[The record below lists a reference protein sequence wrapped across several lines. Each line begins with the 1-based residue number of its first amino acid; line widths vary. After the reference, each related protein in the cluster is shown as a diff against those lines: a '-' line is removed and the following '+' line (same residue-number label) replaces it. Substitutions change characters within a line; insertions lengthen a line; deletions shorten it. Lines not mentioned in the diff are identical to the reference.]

1 MLRKKSLKWYLF
13 LLPALSILLVFITM
27 FGVFNLAFEAYIQKE
42 SSKHIDAMFE
52 KLDNYYRDTGY
63 EGFYDEN
70 TEFIIQVYYA
80 ILDEDKQ
87 LLFPEQQWAESQE
100 MERGRAA
107 AASFAKHPQRAD
119 TKSGTKFKLG
129 QESYYMKVRTYRG
142 SYDSFFIGKE
152 GDASYSVLVY
162 INITPLQSFLDMANR
177 ILLILLPLAGLIS
190 ILLIFVMAGRV
201 DASFA
206 KLNRYILRLGQKKE
220 KNKPEKLSY
229 AEFDELAH
237 TVYKMAKE
245 IERAE
250 ESQKQFFQNASHE
263 LKTPLASI
271 QGYAEA
277 IRSGVSRDVDKAMD
291 IIVSASKKMSSLVD
305 EILLLSKMD
314 SRMDVMETEILDL
327 KELLYSVS
335 WYLKERM
342 EQKKIALYHH
352 FPKERILVYGDER
365 KLERAFSNVLSN
377 AVRYAKTEIGIACEL
392 RENAVCVCI
401 RDDGAGIDA
410 KDMAHI
416 FERFYKGRGGNFGIG
431 LALTKEII
439 DRHKGHIRVQ
449 SEPGCTEFWVE
460 LPGGEEK

>member
-162 INITPLQSFLDMANR
+162 INITPLQSFF
-177 ILLILLPLAGLIS
+177 G
-190 ILLIFVMAGRV
+190 
-201 DASFA
+201 
-206 KLNRYILRLGQKKE
+206 YGQ
-220 KNKPEKLSY
+220 SY
-229 AEFDELAH
+229 SAD
-237 TVYKMAKE
+237 
-245 IERAE
+245 
-250 ESQKQFFQNASHE
+250 
-263 LKTPLASI
+263 
-271 QGYAEA
+271 
-277 IRSGVSRDVDKAMD
+277 
-291 IIVSASKKMSSLVD
+291 SASACRSDFHPADFCYGGQGGRFLCKAESL
-305 EILLLSKMD
+305 
-314 SRMDVMETEILDL
+314 
-327 KELLYSVS
+327 YP
-335 WYLKERM
+335 
-342 EQKKIALYHH
+342 A
-352 FPKERILVYGDER
+352 P
-365 KLERAFSNVLSN
+365 
-377 AVRYAKTEIGIACEL
+377 
-392 RENAVCVCI
+392 
-401 RDDGAGIDA
+401 GAE
-410 KDMAHI
+410 K
-416 FERFYKGRGGNFGIG
+416 
-431 LALTKEII
+431 
-439 DRHKGHIRVQ
+439 
-449 SEPGCTEFWVE
+449 
-460 LPGGEEK
+460 GEEQAGKAFLCGV